1 MTAPLISIWHLLWI
15 VPVSALLGMWAAA
28 LFRANEEEDHHE
40 NV

>member
-28 LFRANEEEDHHE
+28 LFKANEQEEHHDD
-40 NV
+40 